1 MQSAKI
7 LSVASTKLAYSVPI
21 EMPES
26 VLLERNFLR
35 AKQIEEYFLW
45 LLVFMGAAWC
55 VREAD
60 DLAFNKFLHVD
71 PFIPSLKYIFPNY
84 FQLFPAYLTFVRN
97 IIQADSYQ

>member
-7 LSVASTKLAYSVPI
+7 LSVASTKLAYSVPT

-35 AKQIEEYFLW
+35 AKEIEEYFLW
-45 LLVFMGAAWC
+45 LLVFMGAVRC
-55 VREAD
+55 VREAV
-60 DLAFNKFLHVD
+60 AFNSTSMSIPL
-71 PFIPSLKYIFPNY
+71 PSLKYIFPNY

-97 IIQADSYQ
+97 TIQADSYQ